1 MGKSYIAMLEHNI
14 LLYCTICVQ
23 GVNAMCEILYEC
35 RRLEAMSDP
44 MVRDRARKITR
55 VSVSLSWIGRRAVE
69 GGG

>member
-35 RRLEAMSDP
+35 RRLEAMSEP
-44 MVRDRARKITR
+44 MVRDQARRIT
-55 VSVSLSWIGRRAVE
+55 VSVSLSWRAVE
-69 GGG
+69 GGGQERV